1 MFKFITNR
9 PFWVNLLVA
18 IGLFFIIL
26 FAVLQLLGIITN
38 HGSYL
43 KIPSV
48 TGMNGKDAVTLLEDK
63 GFNVVVLDSVYTDTA
78 RKGIVLKQYP
88 EAGNLVKI
96 NRTIFLTINKSELPN
111 VDMPSLEGKS
121 LNFAIEILRQ
131 SHLQLGD
138 TVYRSDFMKGTVL
151 EQSIRGRRIGS
162 GMKVPW
168 GARIDLVIGSGL
180 SNEEIVVPD
189 LAGLTYTEAKII
201 LEQNGILL
209 GATIADPD
217 VIDTANAFIWKQMP
231 PHENEDHQF
240 LYIKPGQ
247 LMDLWIS
254 VENKA
259 LNDSSIILKPYP

>member
-1 MFKFITNR
+1 MFKFITNK

-18 IGLFFIIL
+18 IGLFFLIL
-26 FAVLQLLGIITN
+26 FTVLQLLGVITN

-48 TGMNGKDAVTLLEDK
+48 AGMNGKDAIELLEEK

-88 EAGNLVKI
+88 DAGNLVKI
-96 NRTIFLTINKSELPN
+96 NRTVFLTINKSALPD

-121 LNFAIEILRQ
+121 YAYAVEILRR
-131 SHLQLGD
+131 SHLRLGD

-151 EQSIRGRRIGS
+151 EQSLRGRRMRS

-168 GARIDLVIGSGL
+168 GSRIDLVIGSGL
-180 SNEEIVVPD
+180 SNEPILVPD
-189 LAGLTYTEAKII
+189 LIGLTYAEARAL
-201 LEQNGILL
+201 LEGNGILL
-209 GATIADPD
+209 GAAIPDAD
-217 VIDTANAFIWKQMP
+217 VTDTENAFVWKQIP
-231 PHENEDHQF
+231 PHQNADSQF

-247 LMDLWIS
+247 LMDLWLS
-254 VENKA
+254 VENKS
-259 LNDSSIILKPYP
+259 LTDSIIDFNP